1 MKIGFDA
8 KRAFYNTSG
17 LGNYCR
23 GTVNQLL
30 QYYPEN
36 EYVLYTPSLKN
47 SIHFKGKDKAGIITP
62 QSFPDRLF
70 PSIWRSGRMSKR
82 LQSDKINV
90 FHGLSNELPNGIH
103 KTGIP
108 SIVTIH
114 DLIVF
119 RHPGFY
125 RFFDRKIY
133 TAKFRYCSKV
143 ADKIIA
149 ISEQTKKDIIRILNV
164 DEEKISVVYQG
175 CDPAY
180 YQVAGNETKTKIKE
194 KYNLPGQYIL
204 MVGTIE
210 ERKNLLGVIKAMHL
224 NKIDMPLIVI
234 GKPTPYLDT
243 VKAYIASH
251 HIKQVYF
258 YHNVPNNDLPALYQM
273 ATVFVYPS
281 QFEGFGIPVLEA
293 LASATPVITSKNGC
307 FSEVGGK
314 TSLYVDPN
322 EPDDIGVALQKVLT
336 DEALQETMK
345 KEGLK
350 HAKLFSEEEVARNTM
365 DVYKEVIKLKV

>member
-8 KRAFYNTSG
+8 KRAFFNTSG

-23 GTVNQLL
+23 GTINQLL

-36 EYVLYTPSLKN
+36 EYILYTPSLKN
-47 SIHFKGKDKAGIITP
+47 SIHFKGKDKADIITP
-62 QSFPDRLF
+62 ENTADRLF
-70 PSIWRSGRMSKR
+70 PSIWRSSRMSRR
-82 LQSDKINV
+82 LQSDRLNL
-90 FHGLSNELPNGIH
+90 FHGLSNELPKGIH

-108 SIVTIH
+108 SVVTIH
-114 DLIVF
+114 DLIIF

-133 TAKFRYCSKV
+133 LAKFRYCSKV
-143 ADKIIA
+143 ANKIIA
-149 ISEQTKKDIIRILNV
+149 TSEQTKKDVIRFLNV
-164 DEEKISVVYQG
+164 NEEKISVVYQG

-180 YQVAGNETKTKIKE
+180 YLNVDDEIKIKIRE
-194 KYNLPGQYIL
+194 KYSLPGQYLL

-210 ERKNLLGVIKAMHL
+210 ERKNLLGVIKAIDQ
-224 NKIDMPLIVI
+224 NKIDMPLVVI
-234 GKPTPYLDT
+234 GKPTPYLEI

-251 HIKQVYF
+251 HLKHIYF

-293 LASATPVITSKNGC
+293 LASGMPVITSKKGC

-314 TSLYVDPN
+314 ASLYVNPN
-322 EPDDIGVALQKVLT
+322 EPDEIGEALKKVLT

-345 KEGLK
+345 KEGLE
-350 HAKLFSEEEVARNTM
+350 HAKKFSEEEVAKNTM
-365 DVYKEVIKLKV
+365 GVYKEVISGKA